1 MLILDGSL
9 NKGSLLLLVLCQS
22 STGLSLSM
30 KVGDLEPKPL
40 EEKKRLDPA
49 VWSSLTTNRV
59 MGQLLG
65 ADLFLNVTKHD

>member
-1 MLILDGSL
+1 MISTMFVLDGSL
-9 NKGSLLLLVLCQS
+9 KRGSLLVLVLCQS

-49 VWSSLTTNRV
+49 V
-59 MGQLLG
+59 
-65 ADLFLNVTKHD
+65 